1 MSHAAAVTA
10 PAREPATEPRM
21 AAMRRAAVEFEAVL
35 VGQMLAGMTAGLGS
49 DGPLGGA
56 DDPFGSMLRDEYGRL
71 ISRKGG
77 IGVAD
82 AVLRQL
88 VRAQEGG

>member
-1 MSHAAAVTA
+1 MSRTDAIATT
-10 PAREPATEPRM
+10 PSEPASEPRV
-21 AAMRRAAVEFEAVL
+21 AAMRRAAAEFEAVL
-35 VGQMLAGMTAGLGS
+35 VGQMLAGMTAGLSS

-88 VRAQEGG
+88 MRAQEVR

>member
-1 MSHAAAVTA
+1 MPHPAAIAA
-10 PAREPATEPRM
+10 PARESAEAPRI

-35 VGQMLAGMTAGLGS
+35 VGQMLAGMTAGLAT
-49 DGPLGGA
+49 DGPLGGG

-88 VRAQEGG
+88 MRAQEVR